1 MDNDNFKKWSDNL
14 SSILPKS
21 AKEAKE
27 DIQKNLTFLIKEA
40 VQKMDLVERSEM
52 NELKKEIESIKTKIK
67 ASNKNKAEALLVAN
81 NYRRFDYTPYAYRTT
96 NYGRSWNRILGP
108 EDTQSYALCIIED
121 PKEKNLL

>member
-40 VQKMDLVERSEM
+40 VQKLDLVERSEI

-67 ASNKNKAEALLVAN
+67 ASNKN
-81 NYRRFDYTPYAYRTT
+81 
-96 NYGRSWNRILGP
+96 
-108 EDTQSYALCIIED
+108 
-121 PKEKNLL
+121 

>member
-1 MDNDNFKKWSDNL
+1 MDKDNFKKCSDNL

-40 VQKMDLVERSEM
+40 VQKMDLVERSEI

-67 ASNKNKAEALLVAN
+67 ASNKN
-81 NYRRFDYTPYAYRTT
+81 
-96 NYGRSWNRILGP
+96 
-108 EDTQSYALCIIED
+108 
-121 PKEKNLL
+121 

>member
-40 VQKMDLVERSEM
+40 VQKMDLVNAR
-52 NELKKEIESIKTKIK
+52 K
-67 ASNKNKAEALLVAN
+67 
-81 NYRRFDYTPYAYRTT
+81 
-96 NYGRSWNRILGP
+96 
-108 EDTQSYALCIIED
+108 
-121 PKEKNLL
+121 